1 MTTSSHH
8 KSAGSGYSL
17 QSRFLIAFSILLFV
31 FLGLTGLVLDSA
43 FRASIEAG
51 AEERLQVQIY
61 LLLANAEE
69 DNGEFYFLQDLQ
81 EDRFGQL
88 NSGLYGFISS
98 TAYGILWRSDSA
110 RAFSM
115 PDEEFF
121 QRRLEV
127 GQTRFE
133 RLRTDNDEVY
143 FALSYGILWEDGISE
158 YSFSVVE
165 NAAPYYSEIS
175 NFRTSLWSWL
185 GGVAVLLLVMQFL
198 LLRWGLLPLRRIA
211 DDLKKIESG
220 TDDKLEGVYPR
231 EIQGVT
237 DNLNILIESERKQ
250 QSRYRTTLGDL
261 AHSLKTPLA
270 VISGILPRMTEEA
283 SKGDSEAV
291 QKQIRNAS
299 EQLERM
305 NQIVTY
311 QLQRAVKSNN
321 SGALSRQVNIAA
333 TVRKVLEAMKK
344 VYADKS
350 MDVSTDLDE
359 QLVFRGDERDLL
371 ELLGNV
377 IDNAFK
383 YGKHQVRIRAVR
395 EGLGARGVQL
405 EIEDDGAGIP
415 AEKQE
420 FVLQRGARA
429 DTLVQGQ
436 GIGLAVVTDILKSY
450 GGEIQVERSELG
462 GARIII
468 LLDAVA

>member
-1 MTTSSHH
+1 MTSRQQTSN
-8 KSAGSGYSL
+8 GSGYSL
-17 QSRFLIAFSILLFV
+17 QSRFLIAFSLLLFV

-98 TAYGILWRSDSA
+98 TAYGVLWRSDSA
-110 RAFSM
+110 RAFSL
-115 PDEEFF
+115 PEEDFF

-133 RLRTDNDEVY
+133 RLQGDSDEVY
-143 FALSYGILWEDGISE
+143 FSLSYGILWEDGISE

-165 NAAPYYSEIS
+165 NAAPYYSEIG
-175 NFRTSLWSWL
+175 NFRRSLWSWL
-185 GGVAVLLLVMQFL
+185 GGVSVLLLAMQFL

-211 DDLKKIESG
+211 DDLKNIESG
-220 TDDKLEGVYPR
+220 ADDKLEGVYPR

-237 DNLNILIESERKQ
+237 DNLNLLIESERKQ

-270 VISGILPRMTEEA
+270 VISGILPRMSEEVA
-283 SKGDSEAV
+283 QGDRETV
-291 QKQIRNAS
+291 QQQIRSAN

-305 NQIVTY
+305 NQIVSY
-311 QLQRAVKSNN
+311 QLQRAVKSNHT
-321 SGALSRQVNIAA
+321 GALSRQVNISV
-333 TVRKVLEAMKK
+333 TVNKVLDALKK
-344 VYADKS
+344 VYADKA
-350 MDVSTDLDE
+350 MAISTDLDE
-359 QLVFRGDERDLL
+359 QLLFRGDERDLL

-383 YGKHQVRIRAVR
+383 YGRSRVRVSSSR
-395 EGLGARGVQL
+395 EGLGARGVRL
-405 EIEDDGAGIP
+405 EIEDDGDGIP
-415 AEKQE
+415 REKQD

-450 GGEIQVERSELG
+450 GGEIQVQESELG
-462 GARIII
+462 GAKIIII
-468 LLDAVA
+468 LNAVA

>member
-1 MTTSSHH
+1 MTTSSRH
-8 KSAGSGYSL
+8 KPTGSGYSL

-81 EDRFGQL
+81 EDRFSQL

-98 TAYGILWRSDSA
+98 TAYGVLWRSDSA

-133 RLRTDNDEVY
+133 RLQADNDEVY

-185 GGVAVLLLVMQFL
+185 GGVALLLLIMQFL

-270 VISGILPRMTEEA
+270 VISGILPRMTEEV
-283 SKGDSEAV
+283 SKGDREAV
-291 QKQIRNAS
+291 QRQIRNAG

-321 SGALSRQVNIAA
+321 TGALSRQVNISA
-333 TVRKVLEAMKK
+333 TVRKVLEAMNK

-350 MDVSTDLDE
+350 MEVTTDLDE

-383 YGKHQVRIRAVR
+383 YGKHKVRIRAVR
-395 EGLGARGVQL
+395 EGLGTRGVQL
-405 EIEDDGAGIP
+405 SIEDDGAGIP
-415 AEKQE
+415 VEKQE

-450 GGEIQVERSELG
+450 GGEIQVEQSELG

-468 LLDAVA
+468 LIDAAA